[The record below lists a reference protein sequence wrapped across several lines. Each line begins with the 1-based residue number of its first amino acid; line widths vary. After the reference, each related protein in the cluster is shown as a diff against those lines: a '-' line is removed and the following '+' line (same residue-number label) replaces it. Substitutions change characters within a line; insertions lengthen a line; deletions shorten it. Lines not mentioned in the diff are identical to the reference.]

1 MFQRRLLQRLPFRTA
16 SLLVVLTSILFA
28 AGCSWFGGDDDV
40 VIDPDEDARRMYE
53 RANKSIS
60 AGNWPIA
67 IRYFE
72 NLQAFFPFSDYAR
85 QAQLDLMYA
94 YYRADQG
101 EQAIEEAQVFRR
113 ENPTHPRVDYTYYI
127 EGLVNFERERGPME
141 KFFRIDLAKRPS
153 GGLMESFTAFS
164 QLVQTYPDSPYGPDA
179 RQRMVYLRN
188 RLAEYEIWVADYY
201 VRRTAYVAAANRAK
215 YVLETYQ
222 ETPSVVQ
229 ALQLLV
235 RCYDELEL
243 QELSADAMKV
253 LEENYPD
260 EAFAYGTQP
269 GGQGWAWLPW
279 KR

>member
-1 MFQRRLLQRLPFRTA
+1 VLTA
-16 SLLVVLTSILFA
+16 LLVS
-28 AGCSWFGGDDDV
+28 AGCSMFGGDDEEFV
-40 VIDPDEDARRMYE
+40 DPDADSRRMYE
-53 RANKSIS
+53 RASS
-60 AGNWPIA
+60 SMESGNWPIA

-72 NLQAFFPFSDYAR
+72 NLQAFFPFSDYSR

-94 YYRADQG
+94 YYRNDQG

-141 KFFRIDLAKRPS
+141 RFFRIDLAKRPS
-153 GGLMESFTAFS
+153 GDLMRSFNAFS
-164 QLVQTYPDSPYGPDA
+164 QLVQTYPDSPYAPDA

-201 VRRTAYVAAANRAK
+201 VRRTAFVAAANRAK
-215 YVLETYQ
+215 FVLETYQ
-222 ETPSVVQ
+222 ETPSVVP

-235 RCYDELEL
+235 RCYDELGL
-243 QELSADAMKV
+243 TELSGDAMRV
-253 LEENYPD
+253 LEENYPN
-260 EAFAYGTQP
+260 EAVAYGSEP
-269 GGQGWAWLPW
+269 GARGWAWLPW

>member
-1 MFQRRLLQRLPFRTA
+1 MPQSITVRSASRLL
-16 SLLVVLTSILFA
+16 VLTTLLLA
-28 AGCSWFGGDDDV
+28 AGCTLFGDDDEELV
-40 VIDPDEDARRMYE
+40 DPDADSRRMYE
-53 RANKSIS
+53 RASS
-60 AGNWPIA
+60 SMESGNWAIA

-72 NLQAFFPFSDYAR
+72 NLQAFFPFSDYSR

-94 YYRADQG
+94 YYRNEQG

-141 KFFRIDLAKRPS
+141 RLFRIDLAKRPS
-153 GGLMESFTAFS
+153 GELMDSFNAFS
-164 QLVQTYPDSPYGPDA
+164 QLVQTYPDSPYAPDA

-222 ETPSVVQ
+222 ETPSVVP

-235 RCYDELEL
+235 RCYDELGLE
-243 QELSADAMKV
+243 ELSEDAMRV
-253 LEENYPD
+253 LEENYPE
-260 EAFAYGTQP
+260 EAVAYGSQP
-269 GGQGWAWLPW
+269 GARGWAWLPW